1 MRMLSMIKRDA
12 EKKLKEL
19 AAGFPAVSVIGPRQS
34 GKTTLVRSV
43 FPDKPYVLLE
53 DPDTR
58 AFAQEDPRS
67 FLAQFERTGAIIDEA
82 QRVPELFS
90 YLQGILDTHNKPGH
104 FILTGSQNFLLMES
118 ISQSLAGRVGI
129 IRLLPLSM
137 RELSREGISITPFE
151 KCLYTGFFPRLY
163 SPTIEPA
170 DFYSSYIQTY
180 LERDLHQLKQVQN
193 LSVFQ
198 TFMKM
203 CAYRNGQIVNYS
215 SLAQDCGITHNTAKE
230 WLSLLETS
238 SIIVLIRPHHKNFNK
253 RLVKMPKLYFTDP
266 GLAAHLAGIQSPDTI
281 SYHSLKGGLFES
293 LIVTE
298 FLKYR
303 FNQAKEANLYYWRDQ
318 HGHEI
323 DCIIEHGGRDLIP
336 VEIKSGRTVNND
348 YFKEIAYWNTLSAN
362 TPDRSFVVYGGDQS
376 QKRSAGHLIGFAHLD
391 PVFAY
396 LS

>member
-1 MRMLSMIKRDA
+1 MIKRDA
-12 EKKLKEL
+12 EVKLREL
-19 AAGFPAVSVIGPRQS
+19 ARGFPAVSVVGPRQS

-58 AFAQEDPRS
+58 AFAEEDPRS
-67 FLAQFERTGAIIDEA
+67 FLAQFEKSGAIIDEV
-82 QRVPELFS
+82 QRVPKLFS
-90 YLQGILDTHNKPGH
+90 YLLGVLDKYNQPGQ

-137 RELSREGISITPFE
+137 RELFRARIAIRPYEE
-151 KCLYTGFFPRLY
+151 YLYTGFFPRLY
-163 SPTIEPA
+163 SNNIEPA

-193 LSVFQ
+193 LSTFQ

-203 CAYRNGQIVNYS
+203 CAFRNGQIVNFS

-238 SIIVLIRPHHKNFNK
+238 CIIILIRPHHKNFNK

-266 GLAAHLAGIQSPDTI
+266 GLAAHLAGIQSPDNLC
-281 SYHSLKGGLFES
+281 HHPLKGGLFES

-303 FNQAKEANLYYWRDQ
+303 YNQGKEANLYFWRDQ

-323 DCIIEHGGRDLIP
+323 DCLIEHGGSDLVP
-336 VEIKSGRTVNND
+336 VEIKSGRTANND
-348 YFKEIAYWNTLSAN
+348 YFKEIAYWNTLSGN

-376 QKRSAGHLIGFAHLD
+376 QQRTSGHLIGYAMLD
-391 PVFAY
+391 PVLEY
-396 LS
+396 LI

>member
-1 MRMLSMIKRDA
+1 MIKRDA
-12 EKKLKEL
+12 EKKLKRL
-19 AAGFPAVSVIGPRQS
+19 AEEFPAVSVIGPRQS

-58 AFAQEDPRS
+58 AFAKEDPRS
-67 FLAQFERTGAIIDEA
+67 FLAQYEQTGAIMDEV

-90 YLQGILDTHNKPGH
+90 YLQGVLDKHNRPGQ
-104 FILTGSQNFLLMES
+104 FILTGSENFLLMES

-137 RELSREGISITPFE
+137 RELSREGIVTKPYE
-151 KCLYTGFFPRLY
+151 EYLYRGFFPRLY
-163 SPTIEPA
+163 SSTTIEPA

-193 LSVFQ
+193 LSAFQ

-203 CAYRNGQIVNYS
+203 CAFRNGQIVNYS

-238 SIIVLIRPHHKNFNK
+238 CIIVLIRPHHKNFNK
-253 RLVKMPKLYFTDP
+253 RLIKMPKLYFTDP
-266 GLAAHLAGIQSPDTI
+266 GLAVHLAGIPGSDNLR
-281 SYHSLKGGLFES
+281 YHSLKGGLFES
-293 LIVTE
+293 LVITE

-303 FNQAKEANLYYWRDQ
+303 FNQGKESNLYFWRDQ

-323 DCIIEHGGRDLIP
+323 DCLIEYRGKDLIP

-348 YFKEIAYWNTLSAN
+348 YFKEIAYWNTLSGN
-362 TPDRSFVVYGGDQS
+362 VPERSFVVYGGEQS
-376 QKRSAGHLIGFAHLD
+376 QHRTAGRLIGYTHLD
-391 PVFAY
+391 PVFEY
-396 LS
+396 LM

>member
-1 MRMLSMIKRDA
+1 MIKRDVEETLRRLA
-12 EKKLKEL
+12 E
-19 AAGFPAVSVIGPRQS
+19 GFPAVSVIGPRQS

-58 AFAQEDPRS
+58 AFAEEDPRS
-67 FLAQFERTGAIIDEA
+67 FLSQFEKTGAVIDEV
-82 QRVPELFS
+82 QRVPQLFS
-90 YLQGILDTHNKPGH
+90 YLQGILDKYNRPGQ

-137 RELSREGISITPFE
+137 KELVREGMAHE
-151 KCLYTGFFPRLY
+151 RYEEYLYSGFYPRLY
-163 SPTIEPA
+163 SSGIRPA

-180 LERDLHQLKQVQN
+180 IERDLRQVKQVQN
-193 LSVFQ
+193 LSAFQ
-198 TFMKM
+198 AFMKM
-203 CAYRNGQIVNYS
+203 CAFRSGQIVNYS

-238 SIIVLIRPHHKNFNK
+238 GLIVLIRPHVKNFNK

-266 GLAAHLAGIQSPDTI
+266 GLAVHLAGIKSPDDL
-281 SYHSLKGGLFES
+281 SYHPLKGGLFES
-293 LIVTE
+293 LVLAE

-303 FNQAKEANLYYWRDQ
+303 FNSGKEANLYFWRDQ

-323 DCIIEHGGRDLIP
+323 DCLIEQGERDLIP
-336 VEIKSGRTVNND
+336 VEMKSGRTVNND
-348 YFKEIAYWNTLSAN
+348 YFKEITYWNALSGNA
-362 TPDRSFVVYGGDQS
+362 PDRSFVVYGGDQS
-376 QKRSAGHLIGFAHLD
+376 QQRPAGCLIGYAHLA
-391 PVFAY
+391 PVFKY
-396 LS
+396 LD